1 MQRERLTDDIYV
13 FTSDLY
19 VQVTAGV
26 VLTKVGAV
34 VIDTLPYP
42 DETRALKRFV
52 EDKLGAKIRYVVNSH
67 FHADH
72 TNGTFL
78 FRGVNVIAHRLCRQ
92 LLDQRGRESME
103 LTRSSSNDMQE
114 LSLVLPD
121 LVFDGKFS
129 LYLGGKTFTFW
140 HSPGH
145 SPDSIVCMVEEDQVL
160 FAADTVMPLPYFVDG
175 NFEDFL
181 QSLKVLQTLPVETIV
196 QGHGEVILRG
206 EIEGK
211 LQEDIDYLNSLSDAV
226 NHALL
231 DPASDRALAMIDI
244 EQCGKSRVLLNGAA
258 QQLHRQ
264 NVFTLA
270 ASRKERRET
279 ASPDRPSVI

>member
-1 MQRERLTDDIYV
+1 MQRERITDDIYV

-26 VLTKVGAV
+26 VMTNRGAV

-42 DETRALKRFV
+42 EETRAIKRFV
-52 EDKLGAKIRYVVNSH
+52 EDKLGTEVRYVVNTH

-72 TNGTFL
+72 TNGTCL
-78 FRGVNVIAHRLCRQ
+78 FKGVNVIAHALCRQ
-92 LLDQRGRESME
+92 LLDARGRESME

-121 LVFDGKFS
+121 LVFDGKFT
-129 LYLGGKTFTFW
+129 LYLGNKTFKFW

-145 SPDSIVCMVEEDQVL
+145 SPDSIVCLIEEDQVL
-160 FAADTVMPLPYFVDG
+160 FGADTVMPLPYFVDG
-175 NFEDFL
+175 NYEDFL
-181 QSLKVLQTLPVETIV
+181 RSLKILQSVPVETIV
-196 QGHGEVILRG
+196 QGHGEVVLRG
-206 EIEGK
+206 EVEEK
-211 LQEDIDYLNSLSDAV
+211 LQEDLDYLRSLNTAV
-226 NHALL
+226 EQALL
-231 DPASDRALAMIDI
+231 DPSPERALTTIDI
-244 EQCGKSRVLLNGAA
+244 EKCGKSRVLLNGAA

-270 ASRKERRET
+270 SYRREKH
-279 ASPDRPSVI
+279 

>member
-1 MQRERLTDDIYV
+1 MQRERITDDIYV

-19 VQVTAGV
+19 VQVTASV
-26 VLTKVGAV
+26 IVTTAGAV

-42 DETRALKRFV
+42 EETRAIKRFV
-52 EDKLGAKIRYVVNSH
+52 EDKLGIKIRYVVNSH

-72 TNGTFL
+72 TNGTCL
-78 FRGVNVIAHRLCRQ
+78 FRGVNVIAHSLCRQ

-114 LSLVLPD
+114 LSLILPD
-121 LVFDGKFS
+121 MVFDGKFT
-129 LYLGGKTFTFW
+129 LYVGDKTFRFW

-145 SPDSIVCMVEEDQVL
+145 SPDSIVCLVEEDQVL
-160 FAADTVMPLPYFVDG
+160 FGADTVMPLPYFVDG
-175 NFEDFL
+175 NYSDFVQSLEAL
-181 QSLKVLQTLPVETIV
+181 QSLNVETIV

-206 EIEGK
+206 EVEEK
-211 LQEDIDYLNSLSDAV
+211 LREDVAYLKTLSSAV
-226 NHALL
+226 DKALQ
-231 DPASDRALAMIDI
+231 DPAPERALTAIDI
-244 EQCGKSRVLLNGAA
+244 ESCGKSRVLLNGAA

-270 ASRKERRET
+270 ETRK
-279 ASPDRPSVI
+279 DRKSEPSQPYS

>member
-1 MQRERLTDDIYV
+1 MQRERITDNIYV

-26 VLTKVGAV
+26 VVTNKGAV

-42 DETRALKRFV
+42 EETRGIRRFV
-52 EDKLGAKIRYVVNSH
+52 EEKLGVRVRYVVNTH

-72 TNGTFL
+72 TNGTSL
-78 FRGVNVIAHRLCRQ
+78 FRDSHVISHTLCRQ
-92 LLDQRGRESME
+92 LLDERGRESME
-103 LTRSSSNDMQE
+103 VVRSSSNDMQE

-121 LVFDGKFS
+121 MVFNDKFD
-129 LYLGGKTFTFW
+129 LYLGDKTFRFW

-145 SPDSIVCMVEEDQVL
+145 SPDSIVCLVEEDQVL
-160 FAADTVMPLPYFVDG
+160 FGADTVMPLPYFVDG
-175 NFEDFL
+175 SFDDFHH
-181 QSLKVLQTLPVETIV
+181 SLKVLRQMSFESIV

-206 EIEGK
+206 EIEEK
-211 LQEDIDYLNSLSDAV
+211 LEEDLDYLDKLSSAV
-226 NHALL
+226 DKALL
-231 DPASDRALAMIDI
+231 DPSPEKALSAIDI
-244 EQCGKSRVLLNGAA
+244 EKCGKSRVLLNGAA

-270 ASRKERRET
+270 ENRREKT
-279 ASPDRPSVI
+279 VIDK